1 MSQHT
6 PHIHKGMNVRFD
18 ELTEPMTI
26 VCRKATWVALE
37 QLETGLDEV
46 VAQRYQVKSKPKF
59 AEGNHELESH
69 YATKHEADARAKTL
83 KDAGYS
89 TEVVEP
95 TEALKPPVSKGR
107 YFVEYQENSTVPFA
121 EESSWETYAEA
132 ERRADELTAKGFS
145 SAVVDRA
152 SGQVVQDSRPFAGHT
167 NDNWSDTPLTNDQR
181 AQQAQATQQAE
192 YLRET
197 SAPATE
203 FPGAVSHYEPDSGPL
218 PPSFPVD
225 PVITNPAPET
235 PTEEWL
241 RKEKAAKE
249 HPDPVR

>member
-46 VAQRYQVKSKPKF
+46 VAQRYQVKSKVKF
-59 AEGNHELESH
+59 ADGDHVLESH

-107 YFVEYQENSTVPFA
+107 YKVEYQQNPTALFGEDSTWNTR
-121 EESSWETYAEA
+121 EEA
-132 ERRADELTAKGFS
+132 ETKVDELEGKGY
-145 SAVVDRA
+145 AAQVVDTD
-152 SGQVVQDSRPFAGHT
+152 SGQVVQDGYPAAPPAG
-167 NDNWSDTPLTNDQR
+167 LTEDQR

-197 SAPATE
+197 SAL
-203 FPGAVSHYEPDSGPL
+203 PDH
-218 PPSFPVD
+218 
-225 PVITNPAPET
+225 PVITTPAPET